1 MSTNDIESVIEIT
14 KSLGDAYL
22 SLLNTADA
30 DTGVEALE
38 QIAQARQTTQENME
52 QDEYDF
58 ATGVTATFRA
68 TELKILST
76 VLPIMKPTCVAFENF
91 SKSTNGKKFREYWN
105 STSEGVNN
113 PLFTSNFR
121 KLWRDSMNEEL
132 IVKIGTITKS
142 SGAWPATVTSVYE
155 LAPVVAATTGVL
167 PTTSVYSNGSSGVGA
182 TLTAGSAEA
191 LGKID
196 GVTINPGD
204 RILVKNQTTATQN
217 GIYIVSS
224 IGSSSVKWILTR
236 STDADTASATEVS
249 HGMSVYVTNGSVN
262 GSKKFYMS
270 TNSSVTMGSTNLDFT
285 KTNLCPIETNENLEL
300 RVIGDANLPTTDE
313 ITATITIRKTDLT
326 TSLHTITIP
335 VNTVAGTGFTIGGSG
350 VSVSGISIASD
361 NGVDGDTLEIWV
373 AGTTNALPL
382 TTMDETDN
390 IYQLHLFT
398 LQDNRSELETLINSA
413 VAGSIGSHTVVNI
426 TSASVYACP
435 GRLTTN
441 TMQNYVNVVGDSTGT
456 PITIVCG
463 NIIPD
468 TCIFSLNATD
478 RFYNRFSNSVRSK
491 IKVVPLTNMG
501 ISMGAMFT
509 SNIGPNDEA
518 EKSINEPIVACLNG
532 RSMTIACDS
541 DDGLA
546 NWRVITGLGANTYR
560 DITSVSEI
568 NGVNTFVTPASH
580 TDMFAFI
587 AHLNYAT
594 RVMKFSSVEDGVITF
609 DQAPYSY
616 SGGKTLLNSKVK
628 FYNAPE
634 FLTKQGE
641 YFLSYETGRMY
652 FIPWESEGI
661 GRLSVST
668 PFGEWAGT
676 NRAGAIFDL
685 SASRSDALNFAV
697 DRNNNIEGITF
708 EACYNT
714 PIRLGRYTKA
724 KRINV
729 RGGRYYGIMC
739 QNPHNVEISSCTFN
753 DLWRGCINVSFSL
766 ASYQLAQT
774 AFTITGTDPS
784 KTETINTTNVFADA
798 SYNNVL
804 ITDND
809 IERSGILWHEP
820 PAVVINA
827 LDAVFSNNTITYTSY
842 IALALGTM
850 SESQVFD
857 NYFQF
862 CNQSLTEGGTI
873 YSGRGWTQRAS
884 IYQNAFANIR
894 RVRSGFGEDYST
906 CILLDD
912 MSAGLTVFDNYMI
925 NCDYGIQLNSGQ
937 SEHLNNIFDNV
948 TQSYVFVPFYAFSST
963 TPSSYTINSLRG
975 AGILSRLV
983 ALSNHGSFNIVT
995 HPVFATEQPG
1005 IISGVYLAALAAAVD
1020 PGTPGDGSAVLARK
1034 MTQAVTDGGFAS
1046 VTTNGANGAYMMNS
1060 ITVTY
1065 HPDTIINGSGIPTPP
1080 GVSNVGI
1087 NIVVDG
1093 GTLTTYW
1100 TSPPVFRYPVAPE
1113 PELG

>member
-1 MSTNDIESVIEIT
+1 MSTNDIESVKKIT
-14 KSLGDAYL
+14 KNLGDAYL

-30 DTGVEALE
+30 DSSIETLE
-38 QIAQARQTTQENME
+38 QIAQARQTIQENME

-58 ATGVTATFRA
+58 AAPITSIFRT

-91 SKSTNGKKFREYWN
+91 SKSINGKKFREYWN

-142 SGAWPATVTSVYE
+142 SGAWPSTVTSVYE
-155 LAPVVAATTGVL
+155 LEPVVAATTGDL
-167 PTTSVYSNGSSGVGA
+167 PTTPVYSNGSSGVGA
-182 TLTAGSAEA
+182 TLTAGSASA
-191 LGKID
+191 LGMID

-204 RILVKNQTTATQN
+204 RILVKNQTTASQN
-217 GIYIVSS
+217 GIYVVSS
-224 IGSSSVKWILTR
+224 IGSSNAKWILTR
-236 STDADTASATEVS
+236 STDANTASATKVS
-249 HGMSVYVTNGSVN
+249 YGMSVYVTNGSAN

-270 TNSSVTMGSTNLDFT
+270 TNSSVTMGSTNLNFT
-285 KTNLCPIETNENLEL
+285 QTNLCPIEINENLEL
-300 RVIGDANLPTTDE
+300 RVIGNANLPTTNE
-313 ITATITIRKTDLT
+313 ITATITIKKTDLT
-326 TSLHTITIP
+326 TSLHTVTIP
-335 VNTVAGTGFTIGGSG
+335 ANTAAGTGFAIGGRG

-361 NGVDGDTLEIWV
+361 HGVDGDTLEIWV

-382 TTMDETDN
+382 TTSGEVSN
-390 IYQLHLFT
+390 IYQLHPFT

-413 VAGSIGSHTVVNI
+413 AAGSVGSHTIVNL
-426 TSASVYACP
+426 TSAAVYACP

-441 TMQNYVNVVGDSTGT
+441 TMQNYVDVIGDSSGT
-456 PITIVCG
+456 PVTIVCG

-478 RFYNRFSNSVRSK
+478 RFYNKFSNSVRSK
-491 IKVVPLTNMG
+491 IKVVPLANMG

-509 SNIGPNDEA
+509 SNIGPDDEA
-518 EKSINEPIVACLNG
+518 EKQINEPIVACLNG
-532 RSMTIACDS
+532 RAMTIACDS
-541 DDGLA
+541 NSGFA
-546 NWRVITGLGANTYR
+546 NWRVITGVGTNAYR

-568 NGVNTFVTPASH
+568 NGVNTFVPPTSH

-587 AHLNYAT
+587 AHLNYST
-594 RVMKFSSVEDGVITF
+594 RVMKFSSVQNGVITF

-641 YFLSYETGRMY
+641 YFLSFETGRMY

-661 GRLSVST
+661 GRLSIST

-685 SASRSDALNFAV
+685 SASRSDASNFGV

-729 RGGRYYGIMC
+729 RGGRYHGIIC

-753 DLWRGCINVSFSL
+753 DLWRGSINVGFSL

-774 AFTITGTDPS
+774 TFTITGTDPS
-784 KTETINTTNVFADA
+784 KTETINTTNVYANA

-804 ITDND
+804 ISGDD
-809 IERSGILWHEP
+809 IERSGILWHDT
-820 PAVVINA
+820 PAVTINA
-827 LDAVFSNNTITYTSY
+827 LDAIFSDNTITYTPH
-842 IALALGTM
+842 IALALGSM
-850 SESQVFD
+850 SESQVFS

-862 CNQSLTEGGTI
+862 CNQALTESGTI
-873 YSGRGWTQRAS
+873 YSGRGWTQKAS

-894 RVRSGFGEDYST
+894 RVRSGYGEDYLT
-906 CILLDD
+906 CIMLDD
-912 MSAGLTVFDNYMI
+912 MSAGFTVFDNYII

-937 SEHLNNIFDNV
+937 SDHVNNIFDNV
-948 TQSYVFVPFYAFSST
+948 PQSYVFIPFYAFDST
-963 TPSSYTINSLRG
+963 TPSSYTTSSLRG

-983 ALSNHGSFNIVT
+983 ALSNHGSFNIAT
-995 HPVFATEQPG
+995 HPVFAADQPG
-1005 IISGVYLAALAAAVD
+1005 AISRVYLAALAAAVD
-1020 PGTPGDGSAVLARK
+1020 PGTPGDGTAVLARK

-1046 VTTNGANGAYMMNS
+1046 TTTNGARGKYMMNS
-1060 ITVTY
+1060 ISVIY

-1080 GVSNVGI
+1080 GASNIGI
-1087 NIVVDG
+1087 NIAIDG
-1093 GTLTTYW
+1093 APLSTSW
-1100 TSPPVFRYPVAPE
+1100 TSTPVFKYPIAP
-1113 PELG
+1113 